1 VNDYAKLTAHAK
13 TALEREVINALVE
26 HGSQEVAAAAL
37 GWKRTR
43 LQSHLRRIQKRA
55 GGAAPEAPVAT
66 GRVSVLP
73 PNDPIPVSG
82 HPFIPCARYILTSA
96 QNNTHVHG
104 AFLTNLEAYAK
115 HLGAQL
121 MVSRFSYNKASYGK
135 KSTKAGRAPTAAD
148 TQGLWYDPAIEQY
161 VCDDPDRHGSCRWQL
176 APSCGGDGGLL
187 WCAEMNI
194 LPTAVLPLS
203 GLESYA
209 GGASAI
215 FPHAKIALESV
226 PVLGDREPKFLYTTG
241 AVTQRNYIAKK
252 EGLKGE
258 FHHQYGALLVEVD
271 LQTGH
276 WWCRQLNA
284 TDDGAFMDLDRRI
297 ADGAVTTGHRP
308 LAINWGDV
316 HASEI
321 DPEVR
326 ALNWGVPGCVL
337 DTLRPE
343 RQFMHDLFS
352 MRSRSHHEA
361 KSLAKR
367 YEKWAGAAVE
377 GAFESV
383 ESEVNVTANLL
394 ELAARDWC
402 DTIVVSSNHDR
413 HLDRWLDEADYKQD
427 LPNAEYFLLMQR
439 ARLQQLRRNP
449 EGWDALAWA
458 IDEVTDVDALGVTFL
473 PRDATYLIGP
483 PGHEISCGG
492 HGDEGP
498 NGARGGVASL
508 AKMAVRANYGHIHS
522 ACIRHGG
529 MWAGVCA
536 RRLSYAH
543 GPSSWSISHIVTL
556 ANAKRQIISLR
567 GGKYGL

>member
-1 VNDYAKLTAHAK
+1 MTTSYDALQEYAQTD
-13 TALEREVINALVE
+13 LERQALAALIE
-26 HGSQEVAAAAL
+26 HGSQEKAAAAL
-37 GWKRTR
+37 GVKRTN
-43 LQSHLRRIQKRA
+43 LQSHLRRMQARA
-55 GGAAPEAPVAT
+55 AKAAPDAPEAPVAT

-73 PNDPIPVSG
+73 PNDPVPASG
-82 HPFIPCARYILTSA
+82 RAFIPCARYILTSA
-96 QNNTHVHG
+96 QNNTPVH
-104 AFLTNLEAYAK
+104 AEFLANLKAYAA
-115 HLGAQL
+115 HLGAHI
-121 MVSRFSYNKASYGK
+121 MVSRFSYNKAAYGNK
-135 KSTKAGRAPTAAD
+135 ATKAGRAPTADD
-148 TQGLWYDPAIEQY
+148 TDGLWYDEAIAPF

-176 APSCGGDGGLL
+176 APDLL

-209 GGASAI
+209 GSASAI

-297 ADGAVTTGHRP
+297 EGGRITGGHRL

-321 DPEVR
+321 DPQVR
-326 ALNWGVPGCVL
+326 ALNWGVKGCTL
-337 DTLRPE
+337 DVLRPE

-367 YEKWAGAAVE
+367 YEKWSGATVAS
-377 GAFESV
+377 AFESV
-383 ESEVNVTANLL
+383 ESEVGVTATLL

-402 DTIVVSSNHDR
+402 ETIVVSSNHDR

-427 LPNAEYFLLMQR
+427 LPNAEYFLHMQL
-439 ARLQQLRRNP
+439 ARLQQLRVNQ

-458 IDEVTDVDALGVTFL
+458 IEEVTDCAALGVQFL
-473 PRDATYLIGP
+473 PRDATFLIGP

-498 NGARGGVASL
+498 NGARGNPSNL
-508 AKMAVRANYGHIHS
+508 SRMAMRANYGHIHS

-529 MWAGVCA
+529 MWAGVCN

-543 GPSSWSISHIVTL
+543 GPSSWSVSHILTL
-556 ANAKRQIISLR
+556 ANAKRQMLTLR
-567 GGKYGL
+567 GGRYWL